1 MSQRNPMN
9 DRYNGD
15 EGRGKSRKSA
25 ASAKPKAKAAA
36 TVVASASKKTK
47 QQKKADAKA
56 ERKKQQEAQRE
67 LDRKYYTPDTA
78 RYRKLRTLWWVCLVG
93 GIICVA
99 VSFLFREQLPE
110 VLAMV
115 VLFAAYAFI
124 IAAFY
129 IDLSKIRKERQ
140 AYQKRM
146 VELEEAEAKK
156 RRAEAR
162 AQRSRA
168 QGPGKG
174 KGAKGKAAPA
184 EDEAPAEQPEQPEQP
199 AKKRRGFFGS
209 GFRLPKSEAAS
220 PDAADAPNAD
230 EKETAPAAGK

>member
-47 QQKKADAKA
+47 QQKKAEAKA

-67 LDRKYYTPDTA
+67 LDRKYDTA

-184 EDEAPAEQPEQPEQP
+184 EDEAPAEQPEQP